1 MGIIVVLRVGLS
13 ILSGAQHDEGA
24 GFYGEDAMVFC
35 KLLQLRVFG
44 AGIKD
49 DPAGVEGEDIVV
61 IFLLGPG
68 IEVER
73 YRIHGRKI
81 LFLRVYVYVGYPD
94 LFFTDGHYGIALA
107 TQAVHCQVAVTLGIV
122 GGAQHQCLFF
132 FGHVLNKGLGVPY
145 WD

>member
-81 LFLRVYVYVGYPD
+81 LFLRVYVYVSHSD
-94 LFFTDGHYGIALA
+94 LFSADGYYGVAFA
-107 TQAVHCQVAVTLGIV
+107 TQAIHRQVTITPGIV
-122 GGAQHQCLFF
+122 GGAQHQCFF
-132 FGHVLNKGLGVPY
+132 RLIGHVVGDGINGPY
-145 WD
+145 

>member
-1 MGIIVVLRVGLS
+1 MGIIVVLRVDLS

-35 KLLQLRVFG
+35 KLLQLRIFG
-44 AGIKD
+44 AGVKD
-49 DPAGVEGEDIVV
+49 DAAGVEGEDIVV

-73 YRIHGRKI
+73 YCIHGRKI

-94 LFFTDGHYGIALA
+94 LLFTDGYYGMPLT
-107 TQAVHCQVAVTLGIV
+107 TQAIHCQIAVSLGIV

-132 FGHVLNKGLGVPY
+132 FGHILNKGLGVPY
-145 WD
+145 